1 MARIKIIYRKLGR
14 EQAYGV
20 SSSDGIIEIDS
31 RLKSKK
37 HLEVLIHEILHILN
51 PKDSEDMI
59 IKKSVTLTKIL
70 WQEGYRR
77 IDQSTDHEP
86 LQDGSKWEHTEYIS
100 KKNGIN
106 LTKLVYAESL
116 LEVLNQFKNME
127 VVMVKELDLLPEG
140 DIDIISLN

>member
-1 MARIKIIYRKLGR
+1 MPTGKTLNSTISVSLKGKSFNVARIKIIYRKLGR

-86 LQDGSKWEHTEYIS
+86 LQDGSK
-100 KKNGIN
+100 
-106 LTKLVYAESL
+106 
-116 LEVLNQFKNME
+116 
-127 VVMVKELDLLPEG
+127 
-140 DIDIISLN
+140 